1 MRVLFCA
8 ASLFMS
14 SNLVQVHAE
23 ELSCEGGVFTPTSF
37 SLKRNAAGWL
47 LSFKGSSNYKI
58 NFKSSQCNILGDQN
72 DLVHKFLFYC
82 TAEDGDWTDSA
93 ETTYVTSTDVYK
105 TSQFIRFYISS
116 INRNETQDFS
126 LQNCTWKY

>member
-8 ASLFMS
+8 ALLFMS
-14 SNLVQVHAE
+14 ANLVQVHAE
-23 ELSCEGGVFTPTSF
+23 ELACEGGVFTPTSF
-37 SLKRNAAGWL
+37 SLKRNPAGWL

-58 NFKSSQCNILGDQN
+58 NFKSNQCNILGDQN

-116 INRNETQDFS
+116 VNRNETQDFS
-126 LQNCTWKY
+126 LQNCTWKH